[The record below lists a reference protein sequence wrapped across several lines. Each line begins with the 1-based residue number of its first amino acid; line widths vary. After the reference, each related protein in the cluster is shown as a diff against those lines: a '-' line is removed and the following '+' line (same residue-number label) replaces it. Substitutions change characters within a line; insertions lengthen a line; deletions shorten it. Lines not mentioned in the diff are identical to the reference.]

1 MPRFT
6 TEGRPDAVAEGA
18 AGEMLNDPAT
28 APAAEK
34 AIKAADANMS
44 VRIAERLSQSAST
57 SAVFAAPV
65 ERSGI
70 TVIPVARAS
79 YGFGAGTRGEGS
91 GGGGGV
97 SVTPVGWIEITG
109 AGSSFRP
116 LRPAGQTVAAALAAL
131 GLIAGGVALRRTS
144 RGSNRRHVDALIGR
158 LARHGGSRMVR
169 MHRR

>member
-6 TEGRPDAVAEGA
+6 TEGRPDAVAEDA
-18 AGEMLNDPAT
+18 AAEMLNDPAT

-109 AGSSFRP
+109 AGSTFRP
-116 LRPAGQTVAAALAAL
+116 LRPTGQAIAVTLAAF
-131 GLIAGGVALRRTS
+131 GLVAGTVALRRTS
-144 RGSNRRHVDALIGR
+144 RGSKRRQLDEMLGR
-158 LARHGGSRMVR
+158 LARRGGSRIAR
-169 MHRR
+169 MRRR